1 MRTRIHSITIQ
12 LTPEQI
18 EQLRPLAQVAK
29 AASDMRS
36 AGVVM
41 GQAGPL
47 GVRNGEP
54 YELKCVTLAF
64 FAHDEAEAV
73 IQTVRHIERN
83 RGLI

>member
-18 EQLRPLAQVAK
+18 EQLRPLAQVA
-29 AASDMRS
+29 AAACEMNS
-36 AGVVM
+36 AGIVM

-47 GVRNGEP
+47 GVELGKA

-64 FAHDEAEAV
+64 LAHEEAEAV